1 MTQNNLINLYQQ
13 IYCFLIFSK
22 FLNFIIIKKKF
33 VYFLIEKWMQVL
45 SFKTLR

>member
-13 IYCFLIFSK
+13 IYCSLICFK
-22 FLNFIIIKKKF
+22 LVIIKKKF

-45 SFKTLR
+45 SFKTLRR